1 MDRTASAA
9 HSSHDELLIARL
21 FGGDVDETERAQA
34 LDLMADCPECAA
46 LFADLG
52 AIADANTAMP
62 IPPRPRDFT
71 LIAAD
76 ASRLRR
82 KRHVWSPIF
91 GAGLRR
97 SLGSSLAAIGLAG
110 ALLTGVAS
118 FLGGSMI
125 ATSGTLMA
133 DQGAQAPVAAAAA
146 TPAAAATA
154 AGGAPRPGA
163 IGAAPSDATAAPVLG
178 PGANPVPA
186 ASAPD
191 GGNPAALP
199 TAEPTTAS
207 GQQFNG
213 ASPIA
218 LFGGENGASGTKS
231 ATTEGAA
238 SQSGMDARLLWLAG
252 FGALFAIGLTI
263 ALLPRLP
270 RGRGRGTRT

>member
-1 MDRTASAA
+1 
-9 HSSHDELLIARL
+9 
-21 FGGDVDETERAQA
+21 
-34 LDLMADCPECAA
+34 
-46 LFADLG
+46 
-52 AIADANTAMP
+52 
-62 IPPRPRDFT
+62 
-71 LIAAD
+71 
-76 ASRLRR
+76 
-82 KRHVWSPIF
+82 
-91 GAGLRR
+91 
-97 SLGSSLAAIGLAG
+97 
-110 ALLTGVAS
+110 
-118 FLGGSMI
+118 
-125 ATSGTLMA
+125 
-133 DQGAQAPVAAAAA
+133 
-146 TPAAAATA
+146 
-154 AGGAPRPGA
+154 
-163 IGAAPSDATAAPVLG
+163 LG